1 MTDLALHFA
10 PGAWSADLSILGG
23 DLATDDGLR
32 TAVIISLFTDARA
45 RADDPLPDADA
56 DRRGWWGDCG
66 NAYANDRTGSRLWLL
81 ARAKALPATATR
93 ARDYAREALDWLIED
108 GIAAAVDVEATL
120 ALVSASRATAALL
133 IRVTIVRPD
142 GARLAIDFLW
152 DAEANRL
159 MQEPS

>member
-10 PGAWSADLSILGG
+10 SGAWSADLSIVAG

-45 RADDPLPDADA
+45 RADDPLPQADA

-66 NAYANDRTGSRLWLL
+66 NADPNDRTGSRLWLL
-81 ARAKALPATATR
+81 TRAKAVPVTAIR
-93 ARDYAREALDWLIED
+93 ARDYCREALDWLVED
-108 GIAAAVDVEATL
+108 GVASSVDVEATL
-120 ALVSASRATAALL
+120 ALVNAARASAALL
-133 IRVTIVRPD
+133 IRVTIVRPT
-142 GARLAIDFLW
+142 GARLAIDYLW

-159 MQEPS
+159 LEDAA

>member
-45 RADDPLPDADA
+45 RADDPLPEADA

-66 NAYANDRTGSRLWLL
+66 SDERTTGPDRACGC
-81 ARAKALPATATR
+81 
-93 ARDYAREALDWLIED
+93 
-108 GIAAAVDVEATL
+108 
-120 ALVSASRATAALL
+120 
-133 IRVTIVRPD
+133 
-142 GARLAIDFLW
+142 
-152 DAEANRL
+152 
-159 MQEPS
+159 